1 MNSNKNRD
9 YFKPETI
16 IVVIENIDGE
26 QDFVISKLKTK
37 EQIPWEVTKIYLGN
51 LFTLNTDMDKNCIF
65 DAYLL

>member
-1 MNSNKNRD
+1 MNSNRNRD

-37 EQIPWEVTKIYLGN
+37 EQIPREVTKIYLGN